1 MDSTERGVHN
11 MLKKLNE
18 KINEKQR
25 LEDLRKTP
33 SSQFHKWYLDIE
45 HLVETCYDRD
55 DCYIKL
61 LLERLGNYAKVFIF

>member
-1 MDSTERGVHN
+1 MDPTERGVHN

-18 KINEKQR
+18 RMSEKQR

-45 HLVETCYDRD
+45 YLVETYYDRN
-55 DCYIKL
+55 DCYMKL
-61 LLERLGNYAKVFIF
+61 ILERLANYAKVL